1 MFSVLISHF
10 LQSEHPVNPPPRDDP
25 WNIELLD
32 DLDCTLKA
40 EHGIFQVYRDA
51 ECTDKY
57 DYPTPQVSEF
67 IQDMQ
72 TMCSMIADGPLK
84 SFCFRRLSYLYSKY
98 QLHVLLNELR
108 ELASQKAVPH
118 RDFYNIR
125 KVDTHIHAASCM
137 NQKHLLRFI
146 KKTLKTNADEVVTV
160 TRTGQKMTLQEV
172 FKSMNLTTYDLTVDM
187 LDVHAVSNQ
196 VANEFLILKK
206 KIGSLGNLK
215 KIFR

>member
-1 MFSVLISHF
+1 M
-10 LQSEHPVNPPPRDDP
+10 NPPDNLDP
-25 WNIELLD
+25 WELEFPE
-32 DLDCTLKA
+32 DLNHTIVAKNGTF
-40 EHGIFQVYRDA
+40 EVYRDA
-51 ECTDKY
+51 EANDKL
-57 DYPTPQVSEF
+57 DYPCPKVSEF
-67 IQDMQ
+67 IKDMQ
-72 TMCSMIADGPLK
+72 TMCAMIADGPLK

-146 KKTLKTNADEVVTV
+146 KKTLKQNADEVVTV
-160 TRTGQKMTLQEV
+160 AKSSQQMTLAEV

-187 LDVHAVSNQ
+187 LDVHAVSWRLALQ
-196 VANEFLILKK
+196 TILLNFHF
-206 KIGSLGNLK
+206 S
-215 KIFR
+215 F